1 MNGDEQ
7 AIEIPPATPRVTAML
22 PCETGADRM
31 KVCRSCG
38 QEKPVNAFWKK
49 SRYEYQSQCIECMSE
64 QRRIAREKGGLP
76 AKRAKG
82 GRYPMVREPPPTPDY
97 APKTGRYPRTPRLNT
112 SSYQVLFEAQDGD
125 CAVCGNPEA
134 TRGGDGK
141 VLPLAFYYGG
151 QAGEVRG

>member
-64 QRRIAREKGGLP
+64 QRRIAREKGGLAGKGSKRGPLPVGPRPP
-76 AKRAKG
+76 A
-82 GRYPMVREPPPTPDY
+82 D
-97 APKTGRYPRTPRLNT
+97 PRLCAQDRT
-112 SSYQVLFEAQDGD
+112 LPAHAEAQYVILPS
-125 CAVCGNPEA
+125 AV
-134 TRGGDGK
+134 
-141 VLPLAFYYGG
+141 
-151 QAGEVRG
+151 